1 MKRLF
6 GSFGTEKAMQ
16 TMSECKSLSMVLVP
30 LGTDAE
36 EVRQFKRDMQEAF
49 QVGAL
54 CKGAVKEG
62 DGWFLPEEH
71 INQKMEAKGAISYKV
86 VSDAKDDKT
95 MLGGV
100 IVAFND
106 EKAHIDFL
114 YVKRDAHSRGV
125 GKFIM
130 FELERQHPEVREW
143 ELVTPYFEKRNI
155 HFYVNVCGYSIVEFF
170 NKHHEDK
177 SRPNSTEP
185 PPHESLEEMFRFI
198 KLIPKKQESK

>member
-1 MKRLF
+1 
-6 GSFGTEKAMQ
+6 
-16 TMSECKSLSMVLVP
+16 MSECKKTTLLLVP

-36 EVRQFKRDMQEAF
+36 DVRQYKADMQQAVQLSAIENNAIKEDEEMLLTE
-49 QVGAL
+49 QV
-54 CKGAVKEG
+54 
-62 DGWFLPEEH
+62 
-71 INQKMEAKGAISYKV
+71 INDSMRAKGAISYKV
-86 VSDAKDDKT
+86 VSADDT
-95 MLGGV
+95 TSILGGT
-100 IVAFND
+100 IVGVEG
-106 EKAHIDFL
+106 EKAHVDIL
-114 YVKRDAHSRGV
+114 YVRHDAQSRGV